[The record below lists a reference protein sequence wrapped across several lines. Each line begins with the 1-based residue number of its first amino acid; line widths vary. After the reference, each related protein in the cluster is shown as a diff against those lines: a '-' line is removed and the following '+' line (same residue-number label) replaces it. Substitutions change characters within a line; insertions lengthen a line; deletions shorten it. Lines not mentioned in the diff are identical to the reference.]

1 MRLPRSSGI
10 LLHPTSLPSRF
21 GIGDF
26 GEAAYRFIDFLA
38 ESGQRWWQV
47 MPLGP
52 TGFGDSPYQC
62 FSAFAGNPML
72 LNMAWLATDNLLP
85 PGALNRVPDF
95 PKDHVEYGEV
105 LKWKMGLLADVYSYF
120 TKWASL
126 EEKKQ
131 FEAFLQKNSAWLED
145 FALFMALK
153 RHFKLAWNDWP
164 LDIRQREEQ
173 AIKAWSETLAQ
184 EIWNER
190 FLQYLFWKQW
200 STLKRYANGR
210 GVGIIGD
217 IPIFVAYDSADVW
230 ANPELFYLDQT
241 GNPTVVAGV
250 PPDYFSKTGQ
260 RWGNPLYR
268 WDVISQSGFEW
279 WLARLQTIF
288 EMVDMVRLDHFRGF
302 EAYWEIPA
310 DEPTAINGEWMKA
323 PGEALFTT
331 IGKELGEL
339 AIIAENLGLIT
350 PEVEALRKQ
359 FDFPGMAVLQFAF
372 DHDPSNTHLPHN
384 YEANTVV
391 YTGTHDNDTTLGW
404 WQTLNASEQEAIAHY
419 LGHDLLSHEQVV
431 KTFIAQALRS
441 VAKVTIFPLQDIL
454 NLGSHA
460 RMNRPGAASGNW
472 TWRFEADAADA
483 LRQETSQWLYKMTK
497 LYGRLPKK
505 TKLNERYS

>member
-10 LLHPTSLPSRF
+10 LLHPTSLASRF

-38 ESGQRWWQV
+38 ESGQSWWQV

-62 FSAFAGNPML
+62 FSAFAGNPLL
-72 LNMAWLATDNLLP
+72 LNIAWLATDSLLP
-85 PGALNRVPDF
+85 PGALNNVPRF
-95 PKDHVEYGEV
+95 PKDRVDYGKV
-105 LKWKMGLLADVYSYF
+105 QRWKMGLLANVYPHF
-120 TKWASL
+120 VKWASP
-126 EEKKQ
+126 EEKAQ
-131 FEAFLQKNSAWLED
+131 FQAFLQKNSAWVED

-164 LDIRQREEQ
+164 ADIRLREEK
-173 AIKAWSETLAQ
+173 AIKTWSQKLEQ
-184 EIWNER
+184 VIWNEKL
-190 FLQYLFWKQW
+190 LQYLFWKQW

-210 GVGIIGD
+210 NVGIIGD

-230 ANPELFYLDQT
+230 ANPDLFYLDKT

-268 WDVISQSGFEW
+268 WDVIKQNGFEW
-279 WLARLQTIF
+279 WLARLQSIF
-288 EMVDMVRLDHFRGF
+288 EMVDVVRLDHFRGF

-310 DEPTAINGEWMKA
+310 EEPTAINGEWVKA
-323 PGEALFTT
+323 PGEALFTA
-331 IGKELGEL
+331 IREQLGEL

-350 PEVEALRKQ
+350 PEVEALREQ
-359 FDFPGMAVLQFAF
+359 FGFPGMAVLQFAF
-372 DHDPSNTHLPHN
+372 DNNPMNTHLPHN
-384 YEANTVV
+384 CDANTVA

-404 WQTLNASEQEAIAHY
+404 WHSLTDEQQQTITHY
-419 LGHDLLSHEQVV
+419 LGHDWLSTERVV
-431 KTFIAQALRS
+431 KTLIAQAMRS
-441 VAKVTIFPLQDIL
+441 VANVTIFPLQDVF
-454 NLGSHA
+454 NLGNEG
-460 RMNRPGAASGNW
+460 RMNTPGAPSGNW
-472 TWRFEADAADA
+472 TWRFDVD
-483 LRQETSQWLYKMTK
+483 LLTKETNQWLYEMTK

-505 TKLNERYS
+505 SVKSLNS